1 MNRWKIGQGIIHKI
15 YKQACV
21 FLNVFFRVLTLEHKK
36 TEILPKVNQ
45 KAAQAEEND
54 SPSDDEAEFDE
65 YLDWRS
71 KKSFKR

>member
-1 MNRWKIGQGIIHKI
+1 MFF
-15 YKQACV
+15 C
-21 FLNVFFRVLTLEHKK
+21 FRVLTLEHKK

-54 SPSDDEAEFDE
+54 SPSDDEAVFDE